1 LSTKE
6 RSASPLD
13 DEALNGG
20 LGVAP
25 ETTVT
30 RAFET
35 VTVGCKIPN
44 GLILRLFRPAEVL
57 EQTRDGLMKVKMAE
71 PTGEQV
77 VLNGSRYPGK
87 PDEDER
93 PYIIMHGVAFTPDV
107 SKDFWD
113 TWLEQNKAT
122 DMVKRGLVFARAHDS
137 DLRSQAAEMREVKSG
152 LEPIDPDKPG
162 ARIGERKLERGDR
175 EEKAA

>member
-1 LSTKE
+1 MSNKE
-6 RSASPLD
+6 RTSALD

-25 ETTVT
+25 ESTIK

-57 EQTRDGLMKVKMAE
+57 EQGREGFVKVKISE
-71 PTGEQV
+71 PTGEQI
-77 VLNGSRYPGK
+77 VLNGSRFPGK

-107 SKDFWD
+107 PKEFWER
-113 TWLEQNKAT
+113 WKEQNKDT
-122 DMVKRGLVFARAHDS
+122 DMVKRGLIFARGHDS